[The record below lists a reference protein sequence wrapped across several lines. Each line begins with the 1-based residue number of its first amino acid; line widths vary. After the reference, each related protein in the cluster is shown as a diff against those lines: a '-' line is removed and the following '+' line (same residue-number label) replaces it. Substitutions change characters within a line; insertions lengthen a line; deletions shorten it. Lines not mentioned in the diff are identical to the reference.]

1 MIFTEETPITSD
13 DTAETLH
20 DRYAEIGGRLLLK
33 TIKAIEDGSA
43 PNIPQDDSMATYAP
57 PIQKEDARIDW
68 NRPSKEIRNLIRG
81 YNPWPAAFTELNGQN
96 FKVFAADI
104 GSDNIGKPGAEPG
117 TVISAGPEGIEVAT
131 ADGSLLITELQA
143 AGKRRMT
150 ATEYLRGH
158 QI

>member
-1 MIFTEETPITSD
+1 
-13 DTAETLH
+13 
-20 DRYAEIGGRLLLK
+20 
-33 TIKAIEDGSA
+33 
-43 PNIPQDDSMATYAP
+43 MATYAP

-104 GSDNIGKPGAEPG
+104 GCDNIGKPGAEPG
-117 TVISAGPEGIEVAT
+117 TIISAGPGGIEVAT
-131 ADGSLLITELQA
+131 ADGSLLVTELQA
-143 AGKRRMT
+143 AGKRKMT
-150 ATEYLRGH
+150 AAEYLRGH